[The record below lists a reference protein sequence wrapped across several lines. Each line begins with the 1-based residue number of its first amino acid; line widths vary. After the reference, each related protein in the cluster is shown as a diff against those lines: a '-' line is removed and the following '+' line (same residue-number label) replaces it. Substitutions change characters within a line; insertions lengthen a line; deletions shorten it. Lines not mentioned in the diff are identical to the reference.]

1 MDKRLDQSQVA
12 DLARPI
18 LNMVDTILDYYKDA
32 AHEKAFHEWYQQKY
46 GQKAP
51 EGV

>member
-1 MDKRLDQSQVA
+1 MSNPLSSSLVA

-18 LNMVDTILDYYKDA
+18 LSMVDTILDYYKDA
-32 AHEKAFHEWYQQKY
+32 AHEKAFQEWYRKKY
-46 GQKAP
+46 GHKAP